1 MITNP
6 ERIVLACGGGG
17 CCPAIDIKKDGS
29 SVLDDK
35 DDGGCSRIELDAE
48 QTVRLFEVLKAKL
61 GR

>member
-1 MITNP
+1 MITNS

-17 CCPAIDIKKDGS
+17 CCPAIDIKEDGS

-35 DDGGCSRIELDAE
+35 NDYGDNRIALNAE
-48 QTVRLFEVLKAKL
+48 QTVQLFEVLKTKL